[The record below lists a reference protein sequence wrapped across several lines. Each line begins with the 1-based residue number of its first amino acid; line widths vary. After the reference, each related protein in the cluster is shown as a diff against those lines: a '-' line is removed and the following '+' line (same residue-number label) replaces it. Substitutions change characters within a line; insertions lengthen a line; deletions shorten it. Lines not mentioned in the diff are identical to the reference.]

1 MAGNCFWLLLHRAS
15 TLKGIDKFRLKH
27 YRIPSA
33 IYMFKVSKKQTRAMC
48 QIYSKFFFFYY
59 QSFLS
64 QTLTIHRTAGQWRGS
79 LFVSI
84 YHFHLLTN
92 IQTFIC
98 NFGCEVTSRIFRV
111 RSYMRGKMNSYRF
124 RDFKPAWKQ
133 VLFTWSFISA
143 AFRNNS
149 IFWWACLGIS
159 FRVAYILSSEMKFN
173 LCQNDLIGHNIMGN
187 ALSWEMPPK
196 NIFFASYTLIMGTLK
211 GSTDR
216 FLISVPEVKI
226 LQRVRMDPICFKGAL

>member
-1 MAGNCFWLLLHRAS
+1 MAGNCFWLLLHRAL

-48 QIYSKFFFFYY
+48 QIYSKFFFFTIRVFFHRHWRFTG
-59 QSFLS
+59 QQDNGGDHCLFRSTTSTCS
-64 QTLTIHRTAGQWRGS
+64 QTFRHLFATLDARWLHVFLEYVLTWEAKWTH
-79 LFVSI
+79 
-84 YHFHLLTN
+84 
-92 IQTFIC
+92 
-98 NFGCEVTSRIFRV
+98 
-111 RSYMRGKMNSYRF
+111 RF

-149 IFWWACLGIS
+149 IFWWAYLGIS

-173 LCQNDLIGHNIMGN
+173 LCQNDLIGHTIMGN

-211 GSTDR
+211 GSTDQ